1 MRHYEVV
8 FLIHP
13 DQNDQVPAMIDRY
26 TNLVKE
32 NGGSIHRLEN
42 WGRRQLAYPIDKVH
56 KAFYILMNIEC
67 DQSVV
72 NELENT
78 FRFNDAIL
86 RHLIIKRD
94 HAITKP
100 SPLAKEANKQFA
112 RPARP
117 VEEEVVVEEK
127 TEIEEE

>member
-1 MRHYEVV
+1 MRHYEVI

-26 TNLVKE
+26 TSMVKE
-32 NGGSIHRLEN
+32 HGGVIHRLEN
-42 WGRRQLAYPIDKVH
+42 WGRRQLAYQIDKVH

-67 DQSVV
+67 DQAVLK
-72 NELENT
+72 ELENT

-86 RHLIIKRD
+86 RYLIIKRD
-94 HAITKP
+94 KAITKP
-100 SPLAKEANKQFA
+100 SPLAKEASRPAA
-112 RPARP
+112 RPAKP
-117 VEEEVVVEEK
+117 VEEVIEVEQ